1 MNKVVHLTS
10 VHPRFD
16 TRIFIKECV
25 SLAKYGYQ
33 VSLVVADGL
42 GFERKD
48 EVDIYD
54 VGASKGRFDRMRH
67 APTRVLSKA
76 IELDADIYHFHDPEL
91 ISIGLKLKR
100 LGKKVIF
107 DVHEDTPVQILSKPY
122 LNKYIR
128 FFISKC
134 FLFYEAW
141 AVKQLDGVIAA
152 TPYIREKFLKNG
164 VMSIDVN
171 NYPLLSEFSLIEMN
185 WAEKKSEVCYIGGL
199 TKVRGIAEIVQS
211 MSLIQG
217 GIKLNI
223 AGDFSET
230 TFEQEVK
237 ALKGWEN
244 VNELGW
250 LDREGVKN
258 VLSNSIA
265 GIVTLHPIV
274 NYLDALPVKMF
285 EYMAAGIPVIASNIP
300 LWEKIIKEN
309 QCGIC
314 VDPFDPK
321 QIIEAIQYLHQ
332 NRDIAKQMGENGQ
345 VAVKEKFNWSIEEK
359 KLLDFYKQII

>member
-1 MNKVVHLTS
+1 MNQVVHLTS

-25 SLAKYGYQ
+25 SLAKHGYQ
-33 VSLVVADGL
+33 VSLIVADGL

-67 APTRVLSKA
+67 APARVLCKA
-76 IELDADIYHFHDPEL
+76 IEIDADIYHFHDPEL

-100 LGKKVIF
+100 MGKKVIF

-128 FFISKC
+128 FIISKS
-134 FLFYEAW
+134 FLLYEKW
-141 AVKQLDGVIAA
+141 AVKQLDAIVAA
-152 TPYIREKFLKNG
+152 TPYIRDKFLKIG
-164 VMSIDVN
+164 VISIDVN
-171 NYPLLSEFSLIEMN
+171 NYPLLSEFSLIETEWEN
-185 WAEKKSEVCYIGGL
+185 KRAEVCYVGGL

-211 MSLIQG
+211 MSFIQDD
-217 GIKLNI
+217 IKLNI
-223 AGDFSET
+223 AGAFSET

-237 ALKGWEN
+237 LLKGWDK
-244 VNELGW
+244 VNDLGW
-250 LDREGVKN
+250 LDRGGIQD
-258 VLSNSIA
+258 VLNHSIA
-265 GIVTLHPIV
+265 GLVTLYPIV

-285 EYMAAGIPVIASNIP
+285 EYMAAGIPVIASDIP
-300 LWEKIIKEN
+300 LWKEIVEEN
-309 QCGIC
+309 QCGMC
-314 VDPFDPK
+314 VNPFDPK
-321 QIIEAIQYLHQ
+321 QIMEAIQYLHK

-345 VAVKEKFNWSIEEK
+345 LAVRKKFNWHIEEK
-359 KLLDFYKQII
+359 KLLDLYAQII